1 MKPEPR
7 AEAVLCRY
15 HYDALDRLA
24 AATPLAEAT
33 VQRVY
38 QKNRLSVEIQ
48 GALHRRVMQFDDHVL
63 AEQRAAETVLPAT
76 DLQRSVLHSV
86 DAQGQQG
93 IAYSPYGHRPSG
105 SDVFSLLGF
114 AGERPDP
121 VTGHYPLGKG
131 YRSYNPVLMRFNQPD
146 SLSPFG
152 EGGLNAYAY
161 CQGDPVNWRD
171 PTGYM
176 PWPHSSMSPLSRNSL
191 QPSLPLRMLEPRRPS
206 LATLPAVP
214 FQKLQ
219 SYLPG
224 KDLISL
230 SRTSKDLAQ
239 KVRTE
244 HKAIKKGTFEK
255 YSFERI
261 VRVMQGRERGVLP
274 SQAKFEITLELKSRP
289 QTDIDSFIA
298 GEMRKAVPFDK
309 AEVRLWSADTPSSL
323 TTMDKMHRSIQLT
336 KLVDAAE
343 TDARRLSE
351 WMVKIRS
358 GE

>member
-15 HYDALDRLA
+15 QYDALDRLA

-48 GALHRRVMQFDDHVL
+48 GAVHRRVMQFDDHVL

-131 YRSYNPVLMRFNQPD
+131 YRAYNPVLMRFNQPD

-152 EGGLNAYAY
+152 EGGVNAYAY
-161 CQGDPVNWRD
+161 CQGDPVNRSD
-171 PTGYM
+171 PTGHM
-176 PWPHSSMSPLSRNSL
+176 FRVNLRPTGNRPPLPPTPSPPIPSWVVKSPLKPMAERGIGSVSVAERVKFYSSQDAQDIWNDAAGHLRKEFKDLEAARIVFTKRLEKLPARLAKVERKIEKLSREPQPAPSESSKGPSDLTWNIWEKKYL
-191 QPSLPLRMLEPRRPS
+191 ENEMLELPSLIKSAEEELRYFVDS
-206 LATLPAVP
+206 A
-214 FQKLQ
+214 
-219 SYLPG
+219 Y
-224 KDLISL
+224 
-230 SRTSKDLAQ
+230 
-239 KVRTE
+239 
-244 HKAIKKGTFEK
+244 KKN
-255 YSFERI
+255 S
-261 VRVMQGRERGVLP
+261 
-274 SQAKFEITLELKSRP
+274 
-289 QTDIDSFIA
+289 
-298 GEMRKAVPFDK
+298 
-309 AEVRLWSADTPSSL
+309 
-323 TTMDKMHRSIQLT
+323 
-336 KLVDAAE
+336 
-343 TDARRLSE
+343 
-351 WMVKIRS
+351 KIRS
-358 GE
+358 G

>member
-38 QKNRLSVEIQ
+38 QKYRLSVEIQ

-93 IAYSPYGHRPSG
+93 IAYSPYGHRPSA

-131 YRSYNPVLMRFNQPD
+131 YRAYNPVLMRFNQPD

-152 EGGLNAYAY
+152 EGGVNAYAY
-161 CQGDPVNWRD
+161 CQGDPVNRSD
-171 PTGYM
+171 PTGHM
-176 PWPHSSMSPLSRNSL
+176 FRVNLRPTGNRPPPPPTPSPPIPSWVVKSPLKPMAERGIGSVSVAERVKFYSSQDAQDIWNDAAGHL
-191 QPSLPLRMLEPRRPS
+191 RKEFKDLEAARIVFTERLEKAPARLAKVERKIQNFIRGPQPAPNERSKWLSEL
-206 LATLPAVP
+206 TW
-214 FQKLQ
+214 KLQ
-219 SYLPG
+219 GRRY
-224 KDLISL
+224 
-230 SRTSKDLAQ
+230 
-239 KVRTE
+239 
-244 HKAIKKGTFEK
+244 FEN
-255 YSFERI
+255 EI
-261 VRVMQGRERGVLP
+261 LELP
-274 SQAKFEITLELKSRP
+274 SRIKLVEEELKNFVDGVYKKKVKLDP
-289 QTDIDSFIA
+289 DSS
-298 GEMRKAVPFDK
+298 V
-309 AEVRLWSADTPSSL
+309 S
-323 TTMDKMHRSIQLT
+323 MH
-336 KLVDAAE
+336 VF
-343 TDARRLSE
+343 
-351 WMVKIRS
+351 
-358 GE
+358 